1 MISFIVPTMWKDSKR
16 LSNVIEDYK
25 RANIPDAEF
34 ILIDNSHG
42 CYLEPELT
50 ILIPKENLFVN
61 KSWNIGVELAKNDI
75 VCLLNDDI
83 EINFQTIKNNLDVI
97 NNLDF
102 GIIGFDANKNL
113 GTEFNTNV
121 DVFEFKEADFGTT
134 LGFGCMM
141 FIRKENY
148 IKIDER
154 LRIFF
159 GDDILY
165 WWNKDKN
172 DRKIYIID
180 NLKALGELSLTS
192 KDYEAELQVE
202 VHIFDEIIR
211 NLQNG

>member
-1 MISFIVPTMWKDSKR
+1 MISFIVPTMWRNPTR
-16 LSNVIEDYK
+16 LRDIIHDYK
-25 RANIPDAEF
+25 RAAIPNAEF
-34 ILIDNSHG
+34 ILIDNNHG

-50 ILIPKENLFVN
+50 ILIAKENLYVN
-61 KSWNIGVELAKNDI
+61 KSWNIGVDIAKNNI

-83 EINFQTIKNNLDVI
+83 EINFQTIKHNLDAI

-102 GIIGFDANKNL
+102 GIIGFNANKNL
-113 GTEFNTNV
+113 GTDFNTNI
-121 DVFEFKEADFGTT
+121 DVFEFKEAECRY

-172 DRKIYIID
+172 GRPIYVIE
-180 NLKALGELSLTS
+180 NLKALGELSATS
-192 KDYEAELQVE
+192 KDYN
-202 VHIFDEIIR
+202 DEIQKELPYYEEAIR
-211 NLQNG
+211 NLQNA

>member
-1 MISFIVPTMWKDSKR
+1 MISFIVPTMWKSKDTLFNMLDS
-16 LSNVIEDYK
+16 YK
-25 RANIPDAEF
+25 EANIPNAEF
-34 ILIDNSHG
+34 ILIDNSHE
-42 CYLEPELT
+42 CYLEPEIT

-61 KSWNIGVELAKNDI
+61 KSWNIGVQLAKNDI

-83 EINFQTIKNNLDVI
+83 EINFQTIKNNIEAI

-113 GTEFNTNV
+113 GTERNDDT
-121 DVFEFKEADFGTT
+121 DIFEFKEAECRY

-159 GDDILY
+159 GDDLLY
-165 WWNKDKN
+165 WWNRDKN

-180 NLKALGELSLTS
+180 NLKALGSLSATSATYNSEIQIELP
-192 KDYEAELQVE
+192 Y
-202 VHIFDEIIR
+202 FDEVIR

>member
-1 MISFIVPTMWKDSKR
+1 MWVNPKR
-16 LSNVIEDYK
+16 LGNIIEDYK
-25 RANIPDAEF
+25 RANIPNAEF

-42 CYLEPELT
+42 CYLDPELT

-61 KSWNIGVELAKNDI
+61 KAWNIGVELAKNNI

-83 EINFQTIKNNLDVI
+83 EINFQTIKHNLEAI

-102 GIIGFDANKNL
+102 GIIGFDANRNL

-121 DVFEFKEADFGTT
+121 DVFEFKEAECRY

-159 GDDILY
+159 GDDLLY
-165 WWNKDKN
+165 WWNKDYHK
-172 DRKIYIID
+172 RKIYNIT
-180 NLKALGELSLTS
+180 NFKAVGELSVTS
-192 KDYEAELQVE
+192 KDYEHVMQLESDTFQDVVKKL
-202 VHIFDEIIR
+202 I
-211 NLQNG
+211 N

>member
-1 MISFIVPTMWKDSKR
+1 MISFIVPTLWKDSKR
-16 LSNVIEDYK
+16 LGNIIEDYK
-25 RANIPDAEF
+25 RANIPNAEF

-42 CYLEPELT
+42 CYLEPEIT

-61 KSWNIGVELAKNDI
+61 KSWNIGVDIARNNI

-83 EINFQTIKNNLDVI
+83 EINFQTIKHNLETI

-121 DVFEFKEADFGTT
+121 DVFEFKEADCRT

-159 GDDILY
+159 GDDLLY
-165 WWNKDKN
+165 WWNRDKN
-172 DRKIYIID
+172 KRPIYIID

-192 KDYEAELQVE
+192 KDYNDEIQLELPY
-202 VHIFDEIIR
+202 FDEVIR

>member
-1 MISFIVPTMWKDSKR
+1 MISFIVPTMWVNPKR
-16 LSNVIEDYK
+16 LCNIIDDYK
-25 RANIPDAEF
+25 RANIPNAEF

-42 CYLEPELT
+42 CYLDPELT
-50 ILIPKENLFVN
+50 ILIPKQNLFVN
-61 KSWNIGVELAKNDI
+61 KSWNIGVEIAKNNI

-83 EINFQTIKNNLDVI
+83 EINFETIKNNLEAI

-121 DVFEFKEADFGTT
+121 DIFEFKEAECRY

-159 GDDILY
+159 GDDLLY
-165 WWNKDKN
+165 WWNRDKN
-172 DRKIYIID
+172 KRPIYIID
-180 NLKALGELSLTS
+180 NLKALGELSATS
-192 KDYEAELQVE
+192 KDYNDEIQVE
-202 VHIFDEIIR
+202 LPYFDEVIR
-211 NLQNG
+211 TLQHG

>member
-1 MISFIVPTMWKDSKR
+1 MISFVVPTMWKNPKQ
-16 LSNVIEDYK
+16 LGNVIEDYK
-25 RANIPDAEF
+25 RANIPNAEF

-42 CYLEPELT
+42 CYLEPEIT
-50 ILIPKENLFVN
+50 VLIPKENLFVN
-61 KSWNIGVELAKNDI
+61 KSWNIGVDIARNNI

-83 EINFQTIKNNLDVI
+83 EINFETIKHNLEAI

-102 GIIGFDANKNL
+102 GIIGFDANRNL

-121 DVFEFKEADFGTT
+121 DAFEFKEAECRY

-141 FIRKENY
+141 FVRKENY

-159 GDDILY
+159 GDDLLY
-165 WWNKDKN
+165 WWNRDKHK
-172 DRKIYIID
+172 RPIYVID

-192 KDYEAELQVE
+192 KDYN
-202 VHIFDEIIR
+202 DEIQKELPYFEEVIR

>member
-1 MISFIVPTMWKDSKR
+1 MWKDPKR
-16 LSNVIEDYK
+16 LGNIIEDYK
-25 RANIPDAEF
+25 RANIPNAEF

-42 CYLEPELT
+42 CYLEPEIT
-50 ILIPKENLFVN
+50 ILIPKQNLFVN
-61 KSWNIGVELAKNDI
+61 KSWNIGVDIARNNI

-83 EINFQTIKNNLDVI
+83 EINFETIKNNLEAI

-121 DVFEFKEADFGTT
+121 DVFEFKEAECRY

-159 GDDILY
+159 GDDLLY
-165 WWNKDKN
+165 WWNRDKN
-172 DRKIYIID
+172 GRKIYIID

-192 KDYEAELQVE
+192 KDYNAEIQVE
-202 VHIFDEIIR
+202 LPFFDEVIR

>member
-1 MISFIVPTMWKDSKR
+1 MISFIVPTMWKDAKR
-16 LSNVIEDYK
+16 LCNTIDDYK
-25 RANIPDAEF
+25 RANIPNAEF
-34 ILIDNSHG
+34 ILIDNSHS
-42 CYLEPELT
+42 CYLDPDLT
-50 ILIPKENLFVN
+50 ILIPKENLYVN
-61 KSWNIGVELAKNDI
+61 KAWNIGVELAKNDI

-83 EINFQTIKNNLDVI
+83 EINFQTIKHNLEAI

-113 GTEFNTNV
+113 GTEFNTNI
-121 DVFEFKEADFGTT
+121 DVFEFKEAECRY

-154 LRIFF
+154 LQIFF
-159 GDDILY
+159 GDELLY
-165 WWNKDKN
+165 WWNRDKN
-172 DRKIYIID
+172 KRPIYIID

-192 KDYEAELQVE
+192 KDYEDEMQIELPYIDE
-202 VHIFDEIIR
+202 VIR

>member
-1 MISFIVPTMWKDSKR
+1 MISFIVPTMWKSKDTLYNMLDS
-16 LSNVIEDYK
+16 YK
-25 RANIPDAEF
+25 EAKIPNAEF
-34 ILIDNSHG
+34 ILIDNVHG
-42 CYLEPELT
+42 CYLEPEIT
-50 ILIPKENLFVN
+50 ILIPKENLYVN
-61 KSWNIGVELAKNDI
+61 KSWNIGVELAKNNI

-83 EINFQTIKNNLDVI
+83 EINFQTIKNNIEAI

-102 GIIGFDANKNL
+102 GIIGFDANRNL
-113 GTEFNTNV
+113 KTERNEDADT
-121 DVFEFKEADFGTT
+121 FEFKEAECRY

-159 GDDILY
+159 GDDLLY
-165 WWNKDKN
+165 WWNRDKN
-172 DRKIYIID
+172 KRPIYIID

-192 KDYEAELQVE
+192 KDYNDEIQVE
-202 VHIFDEIIR
+202 LPYFDEVIR

>member
-1 MISFIVPTMWKDSKR
+1 MISFIVPTMWKEPRR
-16 LSNVIEDYK
+16 LVDTIDDYK
-25 RANIPDAEF
+25 RADIPNAEF
-34 ILIDNSHG
+34 ILIDNNHS
-42 CYLEPELT
+42 CYLDPDLS
-50 ILIPKENLFVN
+50 ILIPKENLYVN
-61 KSWNIGVELAKNDI
+61 KSWNIGVDIAKNNI

-83 EINFQTIKNNLDVI
+83 QINFQTIKNNLDAI

-113 GTEFNTNV
+113 GTDFNTNI
-121 DVFEFKEADFGTT
+121 DVFEFKQAECRY

-148 IKIDER
+148 VKIDER

-165 WWNKDKN
+165 WWNKDEN
-172 DRKIYIID
+172 GRPIYVIE
-180 NLKALGELSLTS
+180 NLKALGELSATS
-192 KDYEAELQVE
+192 KDYN
-202 VHIFDEIIR
+202 DEIQKELPYYEEAIR

>member
-1 MISFIVPTMWKDSKR
+1 MISFIVPTMWKDAKR
-16 LSNVIEDYK
+16 LCNIIDDYK
-25 RANIPDAEF
+25 RANIPNAEF

-42 CYLEPELT
+42 CYLDPELT

-61 KSWNIGVELAKNDI
+61 KAWNIGVELANNNI

-83 EINFQTIKNNLDVI
+83 EINFQTIKHNLEAI

-102 GIIGFDANKNL
+102 GIIGFDSNKNL

-121 DVFEFKEADFGTT
+121 DVFEFKEAECRY

-159 GDDILY
+159 GDDLLY
-165 WWNKDKN
+165 WWNRDKN
-172 DRKIYIID
+172 KRPIYIID
-180 NLKALGELSLTS
+180 NLKALGLLSVTS
-192 KDYEAELQVE
+192 ANYNAEIQVE
-202 VHIFDEIIR
+202 LPYFDEVIR

>member
-1 MISFIVPTMWKDSKR
+1 MWKDSKR

-25 RANIPDAEF
+25 RANIPNAEF

-61 KSWNIGVELAKNDI
+61 KSWNIGVELAKNNI

-83 EINFQTIKNNLDVI
+83 EINFQTIKNNLEAI
-97 NNLDF
+97 INLDF

-113 GTEFNTNV
+113 GTDFNTNV
-121 DVFEFKEADFGTT
+121 DVFEFKEAECRY

-148 IKIDER
+148 VKIDER
-154 LRIFF
+154 LKIFF

-172 DRKIYIID
+172 GKKIYIID

-192 KDYEAELQVE
+192 KYYE
-202 VHIFDEIIR
+202 DEIQKELPYYEEAIR

>member
-1 MISFIVPTMWKDSKR
+1 MISFIVPTMWVNARR
-16 LSNVIEDYK
+16 LANIIDDYK
-25 RANIPDAEF
+25 RANIPNAEF

-42 CYLEPELT
+42 CYLEPEIT
-50 ILIPKENLFVN
+50 VLIPKENLFVN
-61 KSWNIGVELAKNDI
+61 KSWNIGVEIAKNNI

-83 EINFQTIKNNLDVI
+83 EINFETIKNNLKRI
-97 NNLDF
+97 NDLDF

-121 DVFEFKEADFGTT
+121 DVFEFKEAECRY

-148 IKIDER
+148 LKIDER

-159 GDDILY
+159 GDDLLY

-172 DRKIYIID
+172 GRKIYIID
-180 NLKALGELSLTS
+180 NLKALGELSATS
-192 KDYEAELQVE
+192 KNYNDEIQLELPY
-202 VHIFDEIIR
+202 FDEVIR

>member
-1 MISFIVPTMWKDSKR
+1 MISFIVPTMWVNARR
-16 LSNVIEDYK
+16 LANIIDDYK

-42 CYLEPELT
+42 CYLEPEIT
-50 ILIPKENLFVN
+50 VLIPKENLFVN
-61 KSWNIGVELAKNDI
+61 KSWNIGVEIAKNNI

-83 EINFQTIKNNLDVI
+83 EINFETIKNNLKRI
-97 NNLDF
+97 NDLDF

-121 DVFEFKEADFGTT
+121 DEFEFKEAECRY

-148 IKIDER
+148 LKIDER

-159 GDDILY
+159 GDDLLY

-172 DRKIYIID
+172 GRKIYIID
-180 NLKALGELSLTS
+180 NLKALGELSATS
-192 KDYEAELQVE
+192 KNYNDEIQIELPY
-202 VHIFDEIIR
+202 FDEVIR

>member
-1 MISFIVPTMWKDSKR
+1 MISFIVPTMWRNSKR
-16 LSNVIEDYK
+16 LFNVFGEFK
-25 RANIPDAEF
+25 LANIPNAEF
-34 ILIDNSHG
+34 ILIDNNHG
-42 CYLEPELT
+42 CYLDPELT
-50 ILIPKENLFVN
+50 VLIAKENLFVN
-61 KSWNIGVELAKNDI
+61 KSWNIGVDIARNNI

-83 EINFQTIKNNLDVI
+83 EINFSTIKNNLEAI

-113 GTEFNTNV
+113 GTDFNKNM
-121 DVFEFKEADFGTT
+121 DVFDFKEADCRT

-159 GDDILY
+159 GDDLLY
-165 WWNKDKN
+165 WWNRDKHG
-172 DRKIYIID
+172 RKIYIID

-192 KDYEAELQVE
+192 KDFEPELQVE
-202 VHIFDEIIR
+202 VHIFDEVIR

>member
-1 MISFIVPTMWKDSKR
+1 MISFIVPTMWRNPMR
-16 LSNVIEDYK
+16 LRDIIHDYK
-25 RANIPDAEF
+25 RAAIPNAEF
-34 ILIDNSHG
+34 ILIDNNHG

-50 ILIPKENLFVN
+50 ILIAKENLYVN
-61 KSWNIGVELAKNDI
+61 KSWNIGVDIAKNNI

-83 EINFQTIKNNLDVI
+83 EINFQTIKHNLDAI

-102 GIIGFDANKNL
+102 GIIGFNANKNL
-113 GTEFNTNV
+113 GTDFNTNI
-121 DVFEFKEADFGTT
+121 DVFEFKEAECRY

-154 LRIFF
+154 LKIFF

-172 DRKIYIID
+172 GKKIYVIE
-180 NLKALGELSLTS
+180 NLKALGELSATS
-192 KDYEAELQVE
+192 KDYN
-202 VHIFDEIIR
+202 DEIQKELPYYEEAIR
-211 NLQNG
+211 NLQNA

>member
-1 MISFIVPTMWKDSKR
+1 MWKDPKR
-16 LSNVIEDYK
+16 LGNIIEDFK
-25 RANIPDAEF
+25 RANIPNAEF

-42 CYLEPELT
+42 CYLEPEIT
-50 ILIPKENLFVN
+50 VLIPKENLFVN
-61 KSWNIGVELAKNDI
+61 KAWNIGVEIAKNNI

-83 EINFQTIKNNLDVI
+83 EINFATIKNNLESI

-113 GTEFNTNV
+113 GTDFNTNV
-121 DVFEFKEADFGTT
+121 DKFEFKEAECRY

-154 LRIFF
+154 MRIFF
-159 GDDILY
+159 GDDLLY
-165 WWNKDKN
+165 WWNRDKN
-172 DRKIYIID
+172 GRKIYIIE

-192 KDYEAELQVE
+192 KDYNDEIQVE
-202 VHIFDEIIR
+202 LPYFDEVIR
-211 NLQNG
+211 SLQNG

>member
-1 MISFIVPTMWKDSKR
+1 MWKDSKR

-25 RANIPDAEF
+25 RANIPNAEF

-61 KSWNIGVELAKNDI
+61 KSWNIGVELAKNNI

-83 EINFQTIKNNLDVI
+83 EINFQTIKNNLDAI

-113 GTEFNTNV
+113 GTDFNTNV
-121 DVFEFKEADFGTT
+121 DVFEFKEADFRTT

-141 FIRKENY
+141 FVRKENY

-159 GDDILY
+159 GDDLLY
-165 WWNKDKN
+165 WWNRDKHG
-172 DRKIYIID
+172 RKIYIID

-211 NLQNG
+211 NLQNA

>member
-1 MISFIVPTMWKDSKR
+1 MWVNPKR
-16 LSNVIEDYK
+16 LGNIIEDYK
-25 RANIPDAEF
+25 RANIPNAEF

-42 CYLEPELT
+42 CYLEPEIT
-50 ILIPKENLFVN
+50 VLIPKENLFVN
-61 KSWNIGVELAKNDI
+61 KSWNIGVELAKNNI

-83 EINFQTIKNNLDVI
+83 EINFQTIKHNLEAI

-121 DVFEFKEADFGTT
+121 DVFEFKEAECRY
-134 LGFGCMM
+134 LGFGYMM

-159 GDDILY
+159 GDDLLY
-165 WWNKDKN
+165 WWNRDKN
-172 DRKIYIID
+172 GRKIYIIE

-192 KDYEAELQVE
+192 KDYNDEIQVE
-202 VHIFDEIIR
+202 LPYFDEVIR
-211 NLQNG
+211 TLQHG

>member
-25 RANIPDAEF
+25 RANIPNAEF

-61 KSWNIGVELAKNDI
+61 KSWNIGVELAKNNI

-83 EINFQTIKNNLDVI
+83 EINFQTIKNNLDAI

-113 GTEFNTNV
+113 GTDFNTNV
-121 DVFEFKEADFGTT
+121 DVFEFKEAECRT

-154 LRIFF
+154 LHIFF

-165 WWNKDKN
+165 WWNRDKN
-172 DRKIYIID
+172 KRPIYIID

-192 KDYEAELQVE
+192 KDYEDELQNELPYYDE
-202 VHIFDEIIR
+202 VIR

>member
-1 MISFIVPTMWKDSKR
+1 M
-16 LSNVIEDYK
+16 
-25 RANIPDAEF
+25 
-34 ILIDNSHG
+34 
-42 CYLEPELT
+42 
-50 ILIPKENLFVN
+50 
-61 KSWNIGVELAKNDI
+61 GVELAKNNI

-83 EINFQTIKNNLDVI
+83 EINFQTIKHNLEAI

-102 GIIGFDANKNL
+102 GIIGFDSNKNL

-121 DVFEFKEADFGTT
+121 DVFEFKEAECRY

-159 GDDILY
+159 GDDLLY
-165 WWNKDKN
+165 WWNRDKN
-172 DRKIYIID
+172 KRPIYIID

-192 KDYEAELQVE
+192 KDYNDEIQVE
-202 VHIFDEIIR
+202 LPYFDEVIR

>member
-1 MISFIVPTMWKDSKR
+1 MISFIVPTMWKSKDTLYNMLDS
-16 LSNVIEDYK
+16 YK
-25 RANIPDAEF
+25 EAKIPNAEF
-34 ILIDNSHG
+34 ILIDNVHG
-42 CYLEPELT
+42 CYLEPEIT
-50 ILIPKENLFVN
+50 ILIPKENLYVN
-61 KSWNIGVELAKNDI
+61 KSWNIGVELAKNNI

-83 EINFQTIKNNLDVI
+83 EINFQTIKNNIEAI

-102 GIIGFDANKNL
+102 GIIGFDANRNL

-121 DVFEFKEADFGTT
+121 DVFEFKEAECRY

-159 GDDILY
+159 GDDLLY
-165 WWNKDKN
+165 WWNRDKN
-172 DRKIYIID
+172 KRPIYIID
-180 NLKALGELSLTS
+180 NLKALGLLSVTS
-192 KDYEAELQVE
+192 ANYNAEIQVE
-202 VHIFDEIIR
+202 LPYFDEVIR

>member
-1 MISFIVPTMWKDSKR
+1 MISFIVPTMWKSKDTLFNMLDS
-16 LSNVIEDYK
+16 YK
-25 RANIPDAEF
+25 EANIPNAEF
-34 ILIDNSHG
+34 ILIDNSHEF
-42 CYLEPELT
+42 YLEPEIT

-61 KSWNIGVELAKNDI
+61 KSWNIGVELAKNNI

-83 EINFQTIKNNLDVI
+83 EINFQTIKHNLEAI

-102 GIIGFDANKNL
+102 GIIGFDANRNL
-113 GTEFNTNV
+113 KTERNE
-121 DVFEFKEADFGTT
+121 DDDIFEFKEAECRY

-159 GDDILY
+159 GDDLLY
-165 WWNKDKN
+165 WWNRDKN
-172 DRKIYIID
+172 GRKIYIIE

-192 KDYEAELQVE
+192 KDYNDEIQVE
-202 VHIFDEIIR
+202 LPYFDEVIR
-211 NLQNG
+211 SLQNG

>member
-16 LSNVIEDYK
+16 LGNVIEDYK
-25 RANIPDAEF
+25 RANIPNAEF

-42 CYLEPELT
+42 CYLEPEIT

-61 KSWNIGVELAKNDI
+61 KSWNIGVDIARNNI

-83 EINFQTIKNNLDVI
+83 EINFQTIKHNLETI
-97 NNLDF
+97 NNLNF

-121 DVFEFKEADFGTT
+121 DVFEFKEAECRY

-148 IKIDER
+148 IKIDEQ
-154 LRIFF
+154 LKVFF
-159 GDDILY
+159 GDDLLY
-165 WWNKDKN
+165 WWNKDKHN
-172 DRKIYIID
+172 RPIYIID

-192 KDYEAELQVE
+192 KNYEHLLQEELPYFDAE
-202 VHIFDEIIR
+202 IR
-211 NLQNG
+211 RLQNG

>member
-1 MISFIVPTMWKDSKR
+1 MISFIVPTMWVNPRR
-16 LSNVIEDYK
+16 LGNIIDDYK
-25 RANIPDAEF
+25 RANIPNAEF

-42 CYLEPELT
+42 CYLEPEIT
-50 ILIPKENLFVN
+50 VLIPKQNLFVN
-61 KSWNIGVELAKNDI
+61 KSWNIGVDIARNNI

-83 EINFQTIKNNLDVI
+83 EINFETIKHNLEAI

-121 DVFEFKEADFGTT
+121 DIFEFKEAECRY

-159 GDDILY
+159 GDDLLY
-165 WWNKDKN
+165 WWNRDKN
-172 DRKIYIID
+172 GKKIYIID
-180 NLKALGELSLTS
+180 NLKALGELSATS
-192 KDYEAELQVE
+192 KDYNDEIQVE
-202 VHIFDEIIR
+202 LPYFDEVIR
-211 NLQNG
+211 TLQHG

>member
-1 MISFIVPTMWKDSKR
+1 MISFIVPTMWKDAKR
-16 LSNVIEDYK
+16 LCNTIDDYK
-25 RANIPDAEF
+25 RANIPNAEF

-42 CYLEPELT
+42 CYLDPDLT
-50 ILIPKENLFVN
+50 ILIPKENLYVN
-61 KSWNIGVELAKNDI
+61 KAWNIGVELAKNDI

-83 EINFQTIKNNLDVI
+83 EINFQTIKHNLKAI

-113 GTEFNTNV
+113 GTEFNTNI
-121 DVFEFKEADFGTT
+121 DVFEFKEAECRY

-154 LRIFF
+154 LQIFF
-159 GDDILY
+159 GDELLY
-165 WWNKDKN
+165 WWNRDKN
-172 DRKIYIID
+172 KRPIYIID

-192 KDYEAELQVE
+192 KDYEDEMQIELPYIDE
-202 VHIFDEIIR
+202 VIR

>member
-1 MISFIVPTMWKDSKR
+1 MISFIVPTMWKSKDTLFNMLDS
-16 LSNVIEDYK
+16 YK
-25 RANIPDAEF
+25 EANIPNAEF
-34 ILIDNSHG
+34 ILIDNSHEF
-42 CYLEPELT
+42 YLEPEIT

-61 KSWNIGVELAKNDI
+61 KSWNIGVELAKNNI

-83 EINFQTIKNNLDVI
+83 EINFQTIKHNLEAI

-102 GIIGFDANKNL
+102 GIIGFDANRNL
-113 GTEFNTNV
+113 KTERNE
-121 DVFEFKEADFGTT
+121 DDDIFEFKEAECRY

-159 GDDILY
+159 GDDLLY
-165 WWNKDKN
+165 WWNRDKHN
-172 DRKIYIID
+172 RPIYIID
-180 NLKALGELSLTS
+180 NLKVPGSLSVTS
-192 KDYEAELQVE
+192 ANYNAEIQVE
-202 VHIFDEIIR
+202 LPYFDEVIR